1 VILSRPLRWAVPF
14 AVVAVVGAGAQLTSR
29 AAAAEPDLPAIS
41 ARDLLVKVQNADV
54 RALTGTVRSTTSLG
68 LPALPQQGGVDW
80 SSLLA
85 GTRTLRVYV
94 DGPARQRVDLLGD
107 LTQASVVHD
116 GRTLWTWSSTTREV
130 THAVLPSR
138 DSFAGSPSGGVPST
152 PGDGSLIAA
161 LTPQQAAERA
171 LSAVSPT
178 TRVSVGRAAVV
189 AGRPAYDLRLEPR
202 QSTSL
207 VGTVQIYVDA
217 RTGLVLRTVVVPRS
231 GGDPAVDIGYTRLS
245 LRAAPASTF
254 RFAPPPGATVRELSL
269 PAQHGD
275 RVKGQRAAPDVQVL
289 GSGWASAVEVHLPAG
304 TSTATPG
311 AAGRTGPS
319 ALAALE
325 RAATPVH
332 GQHVSGRMISTRL
345 VSVLQTTDGRLYVG
359 AVTPS
364 ELVRLADAR

>member
-189 AGRPAYDLRLEPR
+189 GGGTGR
-202 QSTSL
+202 
-207 VGTVQIYVDA
+207 
-217 RTGLVLRTVVVPRS
+217 
-231 GGDPAVDIGYTRLS
+231 
-245 LRAAPASTF
+245 
-254 RFAPPPGATVRELSL
+254 
-269 PAQHGD
+269 
-275 RVKGQRAAPDVQVL
+275 
-289 GSGWASAVEVHLPAG
+289 
-304 TSTATPG
+304 
-311 AAGRTGPS
+311 
-319 ALAALE
+319 
-325 RAATPVH
+325 
-332 GQHVSGRMISTRL
+332 
-345 VSVLQTTDGRLYVG
+345 
-359 AVTPS
+359 
-364 ELVRLADAR
+364 